1 MKKGKPP
8 RRKCPHLGLTVVR
21 QAGSS
26 VLLGTGL
33 CEQKQWGVPGEM
45 VGAPGPGVQDELVP
59 CNSRWSCVCGRKE
72 DQGQWSEGDTLRV
85 MDGTPKEK
93 CQWPELLYVP
103 ETQRGKPRLLGAEFL
118 ALPSL
123 QGHGHGEI
131 SSFLACSSQ
140 RPKPAPRLHLA

>member
-45 VGAPGPGVQDELVP
+45 VGALGLECRMSWCLATAGGPV
-59 CNSRWSCVCGRKE
+59 CVAERRTKGSGLK
-72 DQGQWSEGDTLRV
+72 GTLSGSW
-85 MDGTPKEK
+85 M
-93 CQWPELLYVP
+93 
-103 ETQRGKPRLLGAEFL
+103 
-118 ALPSL
+118 ALPKRNASGQSFSVSL
-123 QGHGHGEI
+123 RHRERNPGCQGL
-131 SSFLACSSQ
+131 SS
-140 RPKPAPRLHLA
+140 